1 MVIHSHPDENLACR
15 YLPQTLAL
23 ACQMKVHPEMSPKH
37 IAWIQKQKMFFV
49 GTAPLSEDGHIN
61 LSPKGGDSFRVIN
74 ALEVAYLD
82 YTGSGAETIAHLR
95 ENGRMVI
102 MFCAFEGPPQIFR
115 LHGAGTAYLKGSTE
129 YKKLA
134 PNFPENPGTRAIIH
148 LKIQRVADSC
158 GYSVPFYDY
167 KSDRDGLDKWAT
179 KKGDDGI
186 SSYQQEKNRSSI
198 DGLPCIDPS

>member
-1 MVIHSHPDENLACR
+1 
-15 YLPQTLAL
+15 
-23 ACQMKVHPEMSPKH
+23 MKVHPEMSPKH

-49 GTAPLSEDGHIN
+49 GTAPLAKDGHIN
-61 LSPKGGDSFRVIN
+61 LSPKGGDSFRVLN
-74 ALEVAYLD
+74 SLEVAYLD

-115 LHGAGTAYLKGSTE
+115 LHGTGKAHLKGTPE
-129 YKKLA
+129 YENLA
-134 PNFPENPGTRAIIH
+134 SHFPENPGARSIIH
-148 LKIQRVADSC
+148 LSVNRVADSC

-167 KSDRDGLDKWAT
+167 KNDRDGLDKWAA

-186 SSYQQEKNRSSI
+186 ISYQQEKNASSI